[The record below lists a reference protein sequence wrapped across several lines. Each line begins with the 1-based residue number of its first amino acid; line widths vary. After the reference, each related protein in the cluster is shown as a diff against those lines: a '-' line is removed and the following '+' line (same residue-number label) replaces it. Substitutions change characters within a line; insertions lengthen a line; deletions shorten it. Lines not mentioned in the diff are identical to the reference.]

1 MRLNTVPFNVWLLR
15 VTPELLR
22 SMRPTTTG
30 EIFETGTNNLNK
42 DGLFSVETF
51 GPLGSK
57 ERDKRFSYIE
67 LHTSIFHPLILKRL
81 GTLKRLYLD
90 IISGKRYALWNAEAK
105 DFVPSD
111 PIEGETGF
119 AFFMKHFPELVFT
132 PGDSSVRNMR
142 IQLIDKNR
150 ENATT
155 KHVLVMPAGLRDIQV
170 DPNGRTS
177 EDEINSFYRSIIATS
192 NSISITETSR
202 NDPVLNVPR
211 MALQN
216 AFSQLYDMVFNFID
230 GKGGMALGKW
240 ASRKVRN
247 GTANVISPMI
257 VTTNRLGAK
266 DSPGIDDIQMGIF
279 QGVKS
284 VLPQTIYFL
293 RTGWLGK
300 KFGGEAGS
308 DVFLTNAKT
317 LRAERVSI
325 SVEDFERFSTRE
337 GLEALVNKL
346 AKKEYRQR
354 PIRIDG
360 YYLGLVY
367 VGPQG
372 FKVFSDIE
380 ELPQGFDKEKV
391 YPLNLTTLIYLS
403 GYRHW
408 HEFSG
413 VSTRYPV
420 AGDGSTLVAYM
431 RMLTTTTSYVVPEL
445 GDDWK
450 RLGDDFVASAFPDQ
464 SPDATFIETLS
475 PHLANLKGL
484 TADHD
489 GDRMTWTATYSHEAN
504 AEFAKLR
511 RQKEWF
517 VHVDGR
523 LKRTAVVDN
532 VELLL
537 SNITG

>member
-1 MRLNTVPFNVWLLR
+1 MRLNTVPFNISLLR
-15 VTPELLR
+15 LTPELLR
-22 SMRPTTTG
+22 TMRQTTTG

-51 GPLGSK
+51 GALGSD
-57 ERDKRFSYIE
+57 ERDVRFSYID

-90 IISGKRYALWNAEAK
+90 IIAGKRHAVWNAEAK

-119 AFFMKHFPELVFT
+119 AFFVKHFPDLVFT
-132 PGDSSVRNMR
+132 KGDSSVRNMR
-142 IQLIDKNR
+142 IKLIDDNR
-150 ENATT
+150 DKAMTS
-155 KHVLVMPAGLRDIQV
+155 KVLVMPAGLRDLVV

-177 EDEINSFYRSIIATS
+177 EDELNSFYRSMIATS
-192 NSISITETSR
+192 NSISISETGR

-211 MALQN
+211 QAIQN
-216 AFSQLYDMVFNFID
+216 AFSGLYDMVFSFID
-230 GKGGMALGKW
+230 GKGGFALGKW

-257 VTTNRLGAK
+257 VTTSRLGQK
-266 DSPGIDDIQMGIF
+266 NSPGIDDIQMGLF

-284 VLPQTIYFL
+284 ILPQTLYFL

-308 DVFLTNAKT
+308 DVYLTNAKT
-317 LRAERVSI
+317 LRAERVGI
-325 SVEDFERFSTRE
+325 EVEDFERFSTKE
-337 GLEALVNKL
+337 GLENLVNKL
-346 AKKEYRQR
+346 MKKEYRQR
-354 PIRIDG
+354 PLRIDG

-372 FKVFSDIE
+372 FKIFSDIS
-380 ELPQGFDKEKV
+380 ELPEGWDKEKV
-391 YPLNLTTLIYLS
+391 YPLNLTTLIYVS

-408 HEFSG
+408 NEFSG
-413 VSTRYPV
+413 ISTRYPV

-431 RMLTTTTSYVVPEL
+431 HLLTTTTSTMVPEL

-450 RLGDDFVASAFPDQ
+450 RMGDDFVATAFPSQ
-464 SPDATFIETLS
+464 EPDATFIETLS

-489 GDRMTWTATYSHEAN
+489 GDRMTWTATYTREAN
-504 AEFAKLR
+504 EEFAQLR
-511 RQKEWF
+511 SKKEWF

-523 LKRTAVVDN
+523 LKRTAAVDN
-532 VELLL
+532 IELLI